1 MAAGENDGLD
11 DLGRR
16 KRPRSNRVPEV
27 IEGEAVALPP
37 DPVVEPAP
45 ASAPE
50 PTPTPTPTPETA
62 SQQAPEPALDPAP
75 TPAASADPV
84 PRLWPPQS
92 VAASLPLAGALLG
105 ALGLGAGLF
114 GVIEAQQ
121 SSGAIADLRAEVA
134 SLRARPSAPPAAQ
147 ASPGPEQLAAFEQ
160 RLTALE
166 RRPVMAP
173 APAPAPPAP
182 MGDLV
187 KRVEGLEQGLRQ
199 ALAARPAPEA
209 GASVPAPA
217 PAETQALA
225 ARLSTVEAAANAAD
239 DSAKAALQAAN
250 RALEASARPPSP
262 PVDLR
267 PLEMRLQGLD
277 QRLAAAEAEAR
288 AAKTEALAREA
299 PAAALARRSEA
310 TSLAVVAQ
318 TIGQAIDQGAPFE
331 AALVA
336 AAGLGA
342 EAAKIAPLQAVAK
355 TGVPTARAIA
365 LLWTTESRAAFD
377 ATQEPEGDQGW
388 LDRLKAG
395 AAKVVRVRPVGEAPG
410 DDPAALIGRIDAALG
425 RSAVGEALAAWNRLP
440 EPAKAASRGFAE
452 AARKRVAAEDAVKA
466 LSSGAMADIARPKGA
481 P

>member
-27 IEGEAVALPP
+27 IEGEAVAVPADAAP
-37 DPVVEPAP
+37 EPAP
-45 ASAPE
+45 ASTPE
-50 PTPTPTPTPETA
+50 PAPETA
-62 SQQAPEPALDPAP
+62 PQQTPEPALDPAP
-75 TPAASADPV
+75 EPAAAADPA
-84 PRLWPPQS
+84 PRPWPPQS

-105 ALGLGAGLF
+105 VLGLGAGLF
-114 GVIEAQQ
+114 GAIEAQQ
-121 SSGAIADLRAEVA
+121 SSGAVADLRAEVA
-134 SLRARPSAPPAAQ
+134 SLRARPSVPPAAP
-147 ASPGPEQLAAFEQ
+147 AALSPEQLAAFEQ

-166 RRPVMAP
+166 RRPVVAP
-173 APAPAPPAP
+173 APAPAPTAP

-225 ARLSTVEAAANAAD
+225 TRIAAVETAAIAAEE
-239 DSAKAALQAAN
+239 SAKAAVQAAN
-250 RALEASARPPSP
+250 RALEASARPASP

-267 PLEMRLQGLD
+267 PLETRLQGLD

-288 AAKTEALAREA
+288 ATKTEALAREA
-299 PAAALARRSEA
+299 PVAALARRSEA
-310 TSLAVVAQ
+310 TGLAVVAQ
-318 TIGQAIDQGAPFE
+318 TIAQAIEQGAPFD
-331 AALVA
+331 AALAA

-342 EAAKIAPLQAVAK
+342 EAAKIAPLQTVAK
-355 TGVPTARAIA
+355 TGVPTTRAIA
-365 LLWTTESRAAFD
+365 LLWTAEGRAAFD
-377 ATQEPEGDQGW
+377 ATQDPEGDQGW
-388 LDRLKAG
+388 LERLKAS
-395 AAKVVRVRPVGEAPG
+395 ASRVVRVRPVGEAPG

-425 RSAVGEALAAWNRLP
+425 RGAIGEALAAWNRLP
-440 EPAKAASRGFAE
+440 EPAKAVSRGFAE
-452 AARKRVAAEDAVKA
+452 AARKRVAAEEAVKA
-466 LSSGAMADIARPKGA
+466 LTSGAVADIGRSKGA

>member
-27 IEGEAVALPP
+27 IEGEAVAVPADAAP
-37 DPVVEPAP
+37 EPAP
-45 ASAPE
+45 ASTPE
-50 PTPTPTPTPETA
+50 PAPKTA
-62 SQQAPEPALDPAP
+62 PQQTPEPALDPAP
-75 TPAASADPV
+75 EPAAAADPA
-84 PRLWPPQS
+84 PRPWPPQS

-105 ALGLGAGLF
+105 VLGLGAGLF
-114 GVIEAQQ
+114 GAIEAQQ
-121 SSGAIADLRAEVA
+121 SSGAVADLRAEVA
-134 SLRARPSAPPAAQ
+134 SLRARPSAPPAAP
-147 ASPGPEQLAAFEQ
+147 AAPSPEQLAAFEQ

-166 RRPVMAP
+166 RRPAVAP
-173 APAPAPPAP
+173 APAPAPTAP

-209 GASVPAPA
+209 GASVPVPAPA

-225 ARLSTVEAAANAAD
+225 ARLSTVEAAASAAEE
-239 DSAKAALQAAN
+239 SAKAAVQAAN
-250 RALEASARPPSP
+250 RALEASARPTSP

-267 PLEMRLQGLD
+267 PLETRLQGLD

-288 AAKTEALAREA
+288 ATKTEAQAREA
-299 PAAALARRSEA
+299 PVAALARRSEA
-310 TSLAVVAQ
+310 TGLAVVAQ
-318 TIGQAIDQGAPFE
+318 TIAQAIEQGAPFD
-331 AALVA
+331 AALAA

-342 EAAKIAPLQAVAK
+342 EAAKIAPLQTVAK
-355 TGVPTARAIA
+355 TGVPTTRAIA
-365 LLWTTESRAAFD
+365 LLWTAEGRAAFD
-377 ATQEPEGDQGW
+377 ATQDPEGDQGW
-388 LDRLKAG
+388 LERLKAS
-395 AAKVVRVRPVGEAPG
+395 ASRVVRVRPVGEALG

-425 RSAVGEALAAWNRLP
+425 RGAIGEALATWNRLP

-452 AARKRVAAEDAVKA
+452 AARKRVAAEEAVKA
-466 LSSGAMADIARPKGA
+466 LTSSAVADIGRSKGA